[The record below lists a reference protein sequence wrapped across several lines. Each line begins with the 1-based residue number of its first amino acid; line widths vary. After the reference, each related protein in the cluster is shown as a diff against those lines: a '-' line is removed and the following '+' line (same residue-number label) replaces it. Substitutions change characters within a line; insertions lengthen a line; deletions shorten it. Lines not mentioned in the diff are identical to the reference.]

1 MASSSTVR
9 MKVLA
14 VLNSLAPGGTE
25 QSTVVLAHGLQALGI
40 ETTIVTM
47 KRADHELDGIA
58 EAGGTRVVRLRSG
71 SAVAQLRELRH
82 LIRSERPDV
91 VHTALFEADQL
102 GRLAAIGTRTP
113 VISSM
118 VNTPYDAARLLD
130 PNVRR
135 WKLRAVQVVDAI
147 TGRFFVSRF
156 HAVSEGVKRAN
167 ARALHLDPQRV
178 TVAERGRDTTALGT
192 RSEERTSAVR
202 ASLGVDVGAPVVLS
216 LGRQEHQK
224 AHVDLLAA
232 AVLLRTRVPNL
243 VVLIAGKD
251 GSATREINER
261 LADDAELASVVRIL
275 GHRTDVGD
283 LLSAADA
290 LAISSHFEG
299 TAGVALEAMAVGTP
313 IVSTDLSGLVGVLEA
328 DRNAVLVAAANPEAL
343 ATGLERVLTDD
354 GLAARIAARAQAD
367 FHARFTL
374 SAATDRMRDLYE
386 SVSARSR

>member
-1 MASSSTVR
+1 

-275 GHRTDVGD
+275 GHRADVGD
-283 LLSAADA
+283 LLSAADV

>member
-1 MASSSTVR
+1 

-275 GHRTDVGD
+275 GHRADVGD
-283 LLSAADA
+283 LLSAADV

-343 ATGLERVLTDD
+343 ATGLERVLTDG
-354 GLAARIAARAQAD
+354 GLAARIAAQAQAD